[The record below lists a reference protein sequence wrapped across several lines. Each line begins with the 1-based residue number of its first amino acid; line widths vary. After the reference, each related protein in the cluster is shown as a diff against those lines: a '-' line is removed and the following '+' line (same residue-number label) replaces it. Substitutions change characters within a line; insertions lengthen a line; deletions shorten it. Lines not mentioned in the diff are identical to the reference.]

1 MVSCNQDL
9 LALTED
15 CNSDINPESN
25 TRLLAIGFLCL
36 ILDLDLDL
44 TLVLCKFLTWFGIGL
59 AKSEYIGDNLGLGLI
74 KLSKNLS
81 FSLG

>member
-44 TLVLCKFLTWFGIGL
+44 TLVLCKFLT
-59 AKSEYIGDNLGLGLI
+59 
-74 KLSKNLS
+74 
-81 FSLG
+81 